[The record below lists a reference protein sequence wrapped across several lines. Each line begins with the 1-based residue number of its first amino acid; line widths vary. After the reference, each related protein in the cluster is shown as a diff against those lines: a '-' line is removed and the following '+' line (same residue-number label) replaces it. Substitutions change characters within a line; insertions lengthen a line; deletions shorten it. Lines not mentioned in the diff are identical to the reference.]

1 MSDEDL
7 QRIRAAWT
15 ERGVSF
21 KPCPVCAKPG
31 TWVLAPTFTRLAGRA
46 QQDGPPMAND
56 YGYPLV
62 PVVCN
67 NCGNTLLFNVL
78 MLGLGAALDAS
89 PEEGAES
96 G

>member
-1 MSDEDL
+1 
-7 QRIRAAWT
+7 
-15 ERGVSF
+15 
-21 KPCPVCAKPG
+21 
-31 TWVLAPTFTRLAGRA
+31 
-46 QQDGPPMAND
+46 MAND